1 MNIACALRAKPL
13 SIGIVLLALWFGTA
27 WQPAAAALPDAI
39 GTFNT
44 NVSSNVVVFP
54 AGASFACGAA
64 SITASPL
71 PALSVSGTDCPDVLQ
86 AILTYYFQIA
96 GPAGTLVP
104 ISVASTHTLAAT
116 GSAQAGYSLSVAG
129 QTIDIDNCYFA
140 RLAACGSHD
149 STTAMSLAAN
159 QIYGVT
165 MMTAASNFLGA
176 GAASAFLDPQ
186 FSFASNF
193 ANAAEYAFDFS
204 PGIGNGHAVSPV
216 PEPETLS
223 MVLFGLAAM
232 AGWKRRRRNTRPRC
246 RPNQQTRQT

>member
-1 MNIACALRAKPL
+1 MNTACALRAKPL
-13 SIGIVLLALWFGTA
+13 STDIVLLALWFGTA
-27 WQPAAAALPDAI
+27 SQPAAAALPDAI

-44 NVSSNVVVFP
+44 DVSSNVFVFP
-54 AGASFACGAA
+54 ATASFACGAA
-64 SITASPL
+64 SIKASPL
-71 PALSVSGTDCPDVLQ
+71 PALSVSGADCPDVLQ

-176 GAASAFLDPQ
+176 GTADAFLDPQ

-193 ANAAEYAFDFS
+193 ANATEYAFDFS
-204 PGIGNGHAVSPV
+204 PGIGNGVTPV
-216 PEPETLS
+216 PEPG
-223 MVLFGLAAM
+223 VLTMMLLGVSGLTY
-232 AGWKRRRRNTRPRC
+232 WRRWRPH
-246 RPNQQTRQT
+246 

>member
-1 MNIACALRAKPL
+1 MNTACALRAKPL
-13 SIGIVLLALWFGTA
+13 STGIVLLALWFGTA
-27 WQPAAAALPDAI
+27 SQPAAAALPDAI

-44 NVSSNVVVFP
+44 DVSSNVFVFP
-54 AGASFACGAA
+54 ATASFACGAA
-64 SITASPL
+64 SIKASPL

-176 GAASAFLDPQ
+176 GTAGAFLDPR
-186 FSFASNF
+186 FFFASNF
-193 ANAAEYAFDFS
+193 ANATEYAFDFS
-204 PGIGNGHAVSPV
+204 PGIGNGVTPV
-216 PEPETLS
+216 PEPG
-223 MVLFGLAAM
+223 VLTMMLLGVAGLTY
-232 AGWKRRRRNTRPRC
+232 WRRWRPH
-246 RPNQQTRQT
+246 